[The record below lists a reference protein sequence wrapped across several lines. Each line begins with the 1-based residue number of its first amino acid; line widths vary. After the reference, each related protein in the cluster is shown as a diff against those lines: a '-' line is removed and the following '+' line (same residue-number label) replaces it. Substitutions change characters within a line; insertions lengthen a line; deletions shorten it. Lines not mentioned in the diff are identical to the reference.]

1 MASCA
6 SRMRMNAASG
16 WSRDVSRGWWHSD
29 GTSNRGPESGRSR
42 TRRQLPPVR
51 RSDRAPVRPGSR
63 HHTAAA
69 RYHWCAR
76 RRHRHHAPY
85 PADWR
90 VSALAARAGM
100 GTGGDG
106 PARHRRAVRDV
117 GRRRRDDDPQGPV
130 GNALPQGHPL
140 GEPRGEATG
149 SPGLDRAVGVQ
160 SSLFRGRGVRLGPPP
175 GFSQGLEDSDMP
187 GRNRDQRAGAAAVNP
202 APLGVFDSGIGG
214 LTVARALFERLPQES
229 VIYFGDTARVPYGP
243 KSPDTVRRYSG
254 EILAYLLQRGV
265 KAVVVACNTST
276 AHALG
281 FLQERSPV
289 PVVGVIEPGARA
301 AVAATRT
308 GTIGV
313 IGTAG
318 TIASGAYERA
328 IKALRADAR
337 VNSQPCPLF
346 VPLVEEGWFE
356 HPAAELI
363 AREYLEP
370 LRRAQVDVLVLG
382 CTHYP
387 LLKPLLARVMGP
399 DVKLVDSAEETAS
412 AVSRELERLDLL
424 ANGGGGSHN

>member
-1 MASCA
+1 
-6 SRMRMNAASG
+6 MN
-16 WSRDVSRGWWHSD
+16 
-29 GTSNRGPESGRSR
+29 N
-42 TRRQLPPVR
+42 
-51 RSDRAPVRPGSR
+51 
-63 HHTAAA
+63 
-69 RYHWCAR
+69 
-76 RRHRHHAPY
+76 
-85 PADWR
+85 
-90 VSALAARAGM
+90 
-100 GTGGDG
+100 
-106 PARHRRAVRDV
+106 
-117 GRRRRDDDPQGPV
+117 
-130 GNALPQGHPL
+130 
-140 GEPRGEATG
+140 
-149 SPGLDRAVGVQ
+149 
-160 SSLFRGRGVRLGPPP
+160 
-175 GFSQGLEDSDMP
+175 
-187 GRNRDQRAGAAAVNP
+187 

-243 KSPDTVRRYSG
+243 KSPDTVRRYSA

-281 FLQERSPV
+281 YLQERSSV

-301 AVAATRT
+301 AVAATKT

-328 IKALRADAR
+328 IKALRPDAR
-337 VNSQPCPLF
+337 VHSQPCPLF

-370 LRRAQVDVLVLG
+370 LKRANVDVLVLG

-387 LLKPLLARVMGP
+387 LLKPLIARVMGS
-399 DVKLVDSAEETAS
+399 DVTLVDSAEETAT
-412 AVSRELERLDLL
+412 AVSRELERLSLL
-424 ANGGGGSHN
+424 ANGGAHDHRFVVSDDESHFRKVGAVFLGEKLKQVEVVPL

>member
-1 MASCA
+1 
-6 SRMRMNAASG
+6 MNK
-16 WSRDVSRGWWHSD
+16 
-29 GTSNRGPESGRSR
+29 
-42 TRRQLPPVR
+42 
-51 RSDRAPVRPGSR
+51 
-63 HHTAAA
+63 
-69 RYHWCAR
+69 
-76 RRHRHHAPY
+76 
-85 PADWR
+85 
-90 VSALAARAGM
+90 
-100 GTGGDG
+100 
-106 PARHRRAVRDV
+106 
-117 GRRRRDDDPQGPV
+117 
-130 GNALPQGHPL
+130 
-140 GEPRGEATG
+140 
-149 SPGLDRAVGVQ
+149 
-160 SSLFRGRGVRLGPPP
+160 
-175 GFSQGLEDSDMP
+175 
-187 GRNRDQRAGAAAVNP
+187 

-214 LTVARALFERLPQES
+214 LTVARALFERLPHES

-254 EILAYLLQRGV
+254 EILAYLLNRGV

-281 FLQERSPV
+281 YLKERSTV

-301 AVAATRT
+301 AVAATKT

-328 IKALRADAR
+328 IKALRPDAR
-337 VNSQPCPLF
+337 VHSQACPLF

-370 LRRAQVDVLVLG
+370 LKRAQVDVLVLG

-399 DVKLVDSAEETAS
+399 DVKLVDSAEETAT
-412 AVSRELERLDLL
+412 AVARELERLDLL
-424 ANGGGGSHN
+424 ANGGNHDHRFVVSDDEPHFRKVGARFLGEKLKQVEVVPLG